1 MSKSIRKT
9 RANQSNIDDSQY
21 FLDWVFFNPELSKLD
36 CHILL
41 RLHASSWGGVKIQ
54 STIAKWCK
62 ATKGAVSK
70 SVTRLIKQGY
80 LIKNEDGIFVS
91 RPSQKSFLQETSEPE
106 TNEKKFPTGNFSE
119 SKSFPEETKSFLAE
133 TPCYILNNNLT
144 SIDQTPKSNDF
155 EETSKKPKKRSKT
168 KQEPSKVKK
177 ATPKKRIATEW
188 PNPNAI
194 ASGPDPLGNVRTTC
208 LNTRYVYFSEH
219 EKQSL
224 RDWCR
229 SHGYPQEAI
238 PIALE
243 FLDDW
248 AENNWKEFSKKV
260 SHISC
265 IRGWPMDK
273 AIKRLTEKTWN
284 EHASNKKALQP

>member
-1 MSKSIRKT
+1 MSKHIKNTRK
-9 RANQSNIDDSQY
+9 NQTNIDDSQY
-21 FLDWVFFNPELSKLD
+21 FLDWVFMNPELSKLD

-41 RLHASSWGGVKIQ
+41 RLHASSWGGVEKQ
-54 STIAKWCK
+54 ATIAKWCD

-80 LIKNEDGIFVS
+80 LIKSEEGIFIS
-91 RPSQKSFLQETSEPE
+91 RPSQKSFLQETIEPE
-106 TNEKKFPTGNFSE
+106 LDEKKFPVGNFSE

-155 EETSKKPKKRSKT
+155 EETSKKPKKRSKS
-168 KQEPSKVKK
+168 KQEPLKAKK
-177 ATPKKRIATEW
+177 AAPKKRTATEW
-188 PNPNAI
+188 PNPNPI
-194 ASGPDPLGNVRTTC
+194 ASGLDPLGNVRTTC

-229 SHGYPQEAI
+229 THGYPQEAI

-248 AENNWKEFSKKV
+248 ADNNWKEFSKKV